1 MVLQRAW
8 AVWTY
13 ETYEYGLAVLAE
25 ALVAVAKAFW
35 VVVAH
40 LEQAAGLVVA

>member
-13 ETYEYGLAVLAE
+13 EYGLAV